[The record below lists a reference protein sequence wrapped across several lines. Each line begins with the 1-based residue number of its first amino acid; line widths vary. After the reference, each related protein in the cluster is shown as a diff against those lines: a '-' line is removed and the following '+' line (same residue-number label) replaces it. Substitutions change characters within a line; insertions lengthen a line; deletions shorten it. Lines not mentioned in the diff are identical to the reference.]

1 MKKAKIKLDKTW
13 IIGLLAIVFVLI
25 IGVTYILV
33 SNDIPSTSSKNLQTT
48 KVSSNP
54 KKELPLANDNG
65 EKHHLL
71 INVDSN
77 IKKVTPANVDS
88 LVNKNNTDMKTL
100 NCYQFG
106 VCVLDFISN
115 NVHNPNYLK
124 LWKTALKTKQVE
136 VSLVTDANNVPA
148 FVNKGTIYK
157 VKVNNDEVYYSLNK
171 KNNVHY
177 FDSSDRASLIE
188 IGSIKLRQILLAVNQ
203 PQNQSKVK
211 QVIKYVDVK

>member
-77 IKKVTPANVDS
+77 IKKLLP
-88 LVNKNNTDMKTL
+88 LML
-100 NCYQFG
+100 IHW
-106 VCVLDFISN
+106 L
-115 NVHNPNYLK
+115 
-124 LWKTALKTKQVE
+124 TK
-136 VSLVTDANNVPA
+136 
-148 FVNKGTIYK
+148 II
-157 VKVNNDEVYYSLNK
+157 
-171 KNNVHY
+171 
-177 FDSSDRASLIE
+177 LI
-188 IGSIKLRQILLAVNQ
+188 
-203 PQNQSKVK
+203 
-211 QVIKYVDVK
+211 

>member
-54 KKELPLANDNG
+54 KKEIPPANDNG

-77 IKKVTPANVDS
+77 IKKVTSANVDS

-115 NVHNPNYLK
+115 NIHNPNYLN
-124 LWKTALKTKQVE
+124 LWKNALKTKQVE
-136 VSLVTDANNVPA
+136 VSLVPDANNVPA
-148 FVNKGTIYK
+148 LVNKGTIYK
-157 VKVNNDEVYYSLNK
+157 VKVNNDEVYYSLD
-171 KNNVHY
+171 KNNTVHY
-177 FDSSDRASLIE
+177 FDGSDKASLIE
-188 IGSIKLRQILLAVNQ
+188 IGSIKLRKILLTINQ

-211 QVIKYVDVK
+211 QVIKYVIVK